1 MLKHINIEVRG
12 KVQGVFFRDHTR
24 RKAEEL
30 GIKGYVKNMEDG
42 SVYIEAEQEEETLEK
57 FLEWCYEGSPRS
69 RVDQVKSET
78 AGFINF
84 SSFKIEK

>member
-30 GIKGYVKNMEDG
+30 GIKGFVKNMKDG
-42 SVYIEAEQEEETLEK
+42 SVYIEAEQEEEMLEK
-57 FLEWCYEGSPRS
+57 FLKWCYEGSPRS
-69 RVDQVKSET
+69 HVEQVNSE
-78 AGFINF
+78 AGELINF
-84 SSFKIEK
+84 SSFKIET